1 MLTPASAGSIR
12 SICFISMTQTLTKD
26 FLADLVAQAL
36 KRGATDAEAI
46 AIETTDFS
54 VEVRL
59 GQVEKLQEAASR
71 GLGLRVLY
79 EGRQASCSTSDVSAE
94 GIAELLDNA
103 VAMARLTSVDEAAV
117 LPASSEL
124 ASGALPDLGLYDET
138 IVNLPTE
145 RKIELAK
152 AAEAAAR
159 GADERIVNS
168 EGAGCGTTIAR
179 VLLATSGGFAG
190 EYQSTLCGLSV
201 APIAKQGEQMQ
212 IGYWGDRARLLS
224 KLDAPEEVGQT
235 AARRALRKL
244 GGRKVPTQEV
254 PIVFSADVADELL
267 SEFFQTITGDAI
279 FRRASLFV
287 GKLGEEIAASK
298 LTIIDDGTLPGAIG
312 SRPFDGEGL
321 ATRKTVVVENGVL
334 QSYLLNS
341 YTARKLNLQST
352 GNAARGLAGAPS
364 VGVGN
369 FYIVPGV
376 YAPDEIIGSVKNGFY
391 VTDLIG
397 FGFNPVNG
405 DYSRGAGGQWIEDG
419 KLTFPVEEVTIA
431 GNFREMLRGI
441 EMIGNDLRFRG
452 KIAAPTLKLAKM
464 MVSGD

>member
-1 MLTPASAGSIR
+1 
-12 SICFISMTQTLTKD
+12 MTTQITTNL
-26 FLADLVAQAL
+26 LSDLIAKARQ
-36 KRGATDAEAI
+36 RGATEAEVI

-59 GQVEKLQEAASR
+59 GEVEKLEEAASR

-79 EGRQASCSTSDVSAE
+79 EGRQASCSTSDVSA
-94 GIAELLDNA
+94 AALDELVDTA

-117 LPASSEL
+117 LPAREEL
-124 ASGALPDLGLYDET
+124 ASGALPDLGLYDEA
-138 IVNLPTE
+138 IVALPTE

-159 GADERIVNS
+159 GFDGRIANS
-168 EGAGCGTTIAR
+168 QGSSCGTTVAR
-179 VLLATSGGFAG
+179 ILLATSGGFAG
-190 EYQSTLCGLSV
+190 EYQGTLCGVTV
-201 APIAKQGEQMQ
+201 APIAKDGEQMQ
-212 IGYWGDRARLLS
+212 IGYWGDRARVFT
-224 KLDAPEEVGQT
+224 KLDSAEEIGQE

-244 GGRKVPTQEV
+244 GGRKVNTQEV
-254 PIVFSADVADELL
+254 PIIFSADAAEELL
-267 SEFFQTITGDAI
+267 GEFFQTITGEAI
-279 FRRASLFV
+279 FRRSSLFV
-287 GKLGEEIAASK
+287 GKLGEEIAASG
-298 LTIIDDGTLPGAIG
+298 LTIIDDGTLPGALG

-341 YTARKLNLQST
+341 YTARKLNLKST
-352 GNAARGLAGAPS
+352 ANAARGLSGAPS
-364 VGVGN
+364 VGTGN

-376 YAPDEIIGSVKNGFY
+376 YAPDEIVASVKQGFY
-391 VTDLIG
+391 VTELIG

-405 DYSRGAGGQWIEDG
+405 DYSRGASGQWIEDG
-419 KLTFPVEEVTIA
+419 QLTFPVEEVTIA
-431 GNFREMLRGI
+431 GNFREMLKGI

-452 KIAAPTLKLAKM
+452 KIAAPTLKIGKM